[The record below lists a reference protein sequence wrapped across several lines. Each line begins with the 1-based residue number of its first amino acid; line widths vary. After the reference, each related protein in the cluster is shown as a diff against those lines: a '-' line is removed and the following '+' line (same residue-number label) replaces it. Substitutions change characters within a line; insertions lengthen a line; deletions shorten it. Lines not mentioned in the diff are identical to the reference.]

1 MAYLQL
7 PNGKYLKIP
16 EGMSPDQA
24 YASALEKFPN
34 LLEEPEQRKGFG
46 AAVGK
51 GTESVLSSLQTGL
64 ESIVS
69 PEKAAKKGLARQ
81 QELGEKYAEQI
92 GTEKLREAY
101 EKSGLIGAGGELL
114 RQVPL
119 AIGEQLPNL
128 ATMYAGAKLGARA
141 PIPGVYGKLIGA
153 GLGALA
159 PSALQ
164 QFGSNIE
171 RQAAEQVE
179 AGQPVSISRGKAAAA
194 AAPQAA
200 LDVAASFIPL
210 GGKVAGKV
218 FGPEVE
224 KLLMRGGTEAA
235 EKLAKE
241 SFAKTLGKGLAV
253 GAAAEIPTEIT
264 QQMLERAQAGLSLT
278 SPDALKEYGETAYQV
293 GLLAPIGGAGR
304 FIDKSSARAGIK
316 QRELA
321 EEQRLA
327 EEQAKVAE
335 EEKLN
340 KEAMEEMAKIAA
352 ENKPTFALSE
362 QQLEEMRADIG
373 TQRFKFNKELDDLRA
388 QAQKETDIDKLVDI
402 SSRAEKIQ
410 SAIEEMSPGFIKR
423 KIQDTSQ
430 QIKAANK
437 ELKAAEKDKD
447 DAKITDLQTQL
458 TTLND
463 SLEDMKAKLPAYEEA
478 PAVVPPKQISER
490 IAAKM
495 KQVNKARD
503 LGDLGALAKLTREVK
518 ELQRQY
524 TGMQMPAGPATQGDL
539 FETGKEGFIYP
550 EDARQKQIEQKAKQE
565 EDFQKALEEATKRT
579 TPKATEVV
587 EAATEKDIEAQRKLQ
602 KLRKEREQLE
612 ELFNQANENNDI
624 RAAYDLRNTVIPQKE
639 AEIAKAEQA
648 AKGAPPTEYGLAK
661 VDTVKEAR
669 EIASLKDKIK
679 SLDDQ
684 LKKAA
689 AGKKPLEKDGELT
702 DEGKRLADVQLE
714 RDNLLAQV
722 QRRETNLSKINLQ
735 QGVEAQLTDQIS
747 RAFPQQGPQ
756 AAFIG
761 KTGALRRHIGNRLG
775 LRANLMGLQ
784 RKLQLARRK
793 RQDREAATSL
803 INQMRSLLERLNAF
817 ESESIEIPIPK
828 ELPEKTK
835 QYYTKLNE
843 TRQAQQRATDVY
855 LGSLQSLAR
864 RDYIGGAT
872 KRAKATKQVLEKR
885 VDDNAKRLTASFF
898 DEIDLHRV
906 VTGKVRLNDKQK
918 EKYNEQFAETFA
930 DFKRLA
936 EGELAATESAQA
948 VLAEQ
953 ITNIIQDASN
963 EAIIRAEKPLL
974 RTQFAPKKTGTFTDV
989 EGIEKPTYAIEKE
1002 EPPKDTGITPREREE
1017 GKKLDIS
1024 NIGQLATA
1032 EEKAA
1037 LEKTEKEKRYPIDQR
1052 ELFGERELEP
1062 IATKRATHKNF
1073 MRFVAI
1079 QGGRFKAA
1087 QEALEKIIKATET
1100 PRKTLEQR
1108 INDYR
1113 KKVGEYKR
1121 LLNNVLEET
1130 KTEARQRAQAEV
1142 KARSRQL
1149 RKEALAI
1156 SEQLYGAQLKTLET
1170 NLRTMQKEQKEFV
1183 RLVNKM
1189 KDGKLKNAALKQI
1202 KDKNEE
1208 IESLQNSVNAIYK
1221 NFEDAVELAPITEE
1235 EKLFKQY
1242 VEADPVLKSV
1252 KASMQRKRATLD
1264 KMMSEFE
1271 QNLEKTGRERRAA
1284 QAIAEPPAI
1293 ISPAE
1298 VEAEQRLLSGLN
1310 LPGVRISGNIVAERA
1325 KLAELKQKLTGYIK
1339 AGNKKSA
1346 TETRAAIAEQQ
1357 KVVDEIAKPLLTPE
1371 EAAKKREAEVS
1382 ELSRRSTEYS
1392 KERAELKQRQA
1403 EMRRKEGIEFAQKK
1417 REQINQEIAELQ
1429 DKLKEAPTKDE
1440 KDVLAKEIAAKQK
1453 QLKAVKAVPTEERI
1467 PPSKRQVGPA
1477 TRDVS
1482 PPQLKTGVARG
1493 PAKKAIEAGI
1503 KRGAKAFEDIDVASE
1518 SRESGISADNFRE
1531 LFRDIMN
1538 NDVDYRIEDTRPS
1551 GAVSKA
1557 DVEKELGKI
1566 KMPKGLQIVVMEKM
1580 SPIMAGYIVS
1590 RNLVPTNIKGGVLGS
1605 GKVFIVAAHHK
1616 DLNDLKKTIAHEL
1629 IGHAGVE
1636 GILGKGGMEA
1646 LAKKVIAQEGG
1657 VIALAEKLGV
1667 RDDAMGAYMA
1677 AIKSGETE
1685 QEAQT
1690 QALRELIA
1698 HTAETTPTK
1707 SFLQKANDFI
1717 KAMVGAVRAFLRKMG
1732 LDLDIST
1739 SDVYKLIRDA
1749 RKNFDSITP
1758 GAYVEG
1764 DKISFRSAPAVANP
1778 GFENALKYTK
1788 GIVAEQKGFL
1798 DRIKGEATGM
1808 IFETKY
1814 VDRFAPLAAV
1824 AERMKD
1830 SLQATQMMY
1839 YLRMHDQRMAFTG
1852 EVASNGPLDLVKAKD
1867 GKGVLVES
1875 TKGASLADMAK
1886 ALGKARVGNEQAT
1899 IRVFTLWM
1907 AAQRAKTVG
1916 LNKLNF
1922 SGKITQQMLD
1932 EVERNVAVD
1941 RQTAAAFK
1949 EASDIYAKYNEGLIN
1964 FAVKT
1969 GAIAK
1974 KDADNMLKNKN
1985 FIPFYRERPNTK
1997 EVFLEIGGA
2006 PAIKIGNLTQQ
2017 PYLHELIGGD
2027 DAIFDIFTS
2036 ALQNTTML
2044 TDMALRNLS
2053 TKNVANSL
2061 ASVGMLKTS
2070 ESAKDNGIHKGDGP
2084 TGPNIIRFKSDG
2096 ENYWAEVDT
2105 KTTDIPSELL
2115 VKGME
2120 GVNTALPNVVQMMNA
2135 PANLL
2140 RKWVTRNPAYTLRQ
2154 LIRDP
2159 LNAVMVAGLDTVPV
2173 ASSVKEIAKMWRGT
2187 NEGEFLLQ
2195 RRGILGGQVLTGT
2208 TEDQKKIL
2216 NDILSGKKGWDYR
2229 MAQLDKIAIQ
2239 GDAATRIVMYNN
2251 YIKQGLSE
2259 MEATLATLES
2269 MNFSKRGISPSLFA
2283 LSTMVP
2289 FMNAQIQGLNVMYKA
2304 FTGKMPFS
2312 EKLKVKQK
2320 LMQRAMMM
2328 AAFSFIYA
2336 SMMQDDEAYQN
2347 ANDDEKYSNWF
2358 VPNPFGEGHI
2368 KIPIPFEMGLV
2379 FKAFPEALYNT
2390 VFGDE
2395 KLRDTASAIGKLA
2408 WNAIPISGP
2417 QGVKPALEVFINYSF
2432 YTGRDIESP
2441 RLQQLEPSERYTERT
2456 SEIAKLVGGV
2466 LGNIPGIGEYLSPVK
2481 IEYLVRGYTG
2491 SVPLAVAS
2499 LANPI
2504 LRGGETGEQ
2513 PDTRSFIGAETPLI
2527 GSFFQPKDATGLINK
2542 AYRDMDDIIKAK
2554 ETYKKMIEDGREDD
2568 AEKYLDANADVI
2580 GMASLAGKF
2589 RQQMGELT
2597 KQERM
2602 VRSDNSLTGK
2612 EKREQLDEIRQA
2624 KIELSKMLSGRE

>member
-24 YASALEKFPN
+24 YTSALEKFPN
-34 LLEEPEQRKGFG
+34 LLDEPEQRKGFG

-64 ESIVS
+64 ESLVA
-69 PEKAAKKGLARQ
+69 PERAAKKGLARQ

-179 AGQPVSISRGKAAAA
+179 AGQPISISRGKAAAA

-293 GLLAPIGGAGR
+293 GLLAPLGGAGR
-304 FIDKSSARAGIK
+304 FIDRSSARAGIAERQK
-316 QRELA
+316 A
-321 EEQRLA
+321 EEARLA

-335 EEKLN
+335 EERLN
-340 KEAMEEMAKIAA
+340 KEAMEEMARIAA

-423 KIQDTSQ
+423 KIQDTAQ

-447 DAKITDLQTQL
+447 EAKVADLKTQIA
-458 TTLND
+458 TLND
-463 SLEDMKAKLPAYEEA
+463 SIEDMKAKLPAYEEA

-495 KQVNKARD
+495 KQVNKAKD
-503 LGDLGALAKLTREVK
+503 LGDLAELAKLTREVK

-565 EDFQKALEEATKRT
+565 EDFQKALEEATQRT

-587 EAATEKDIEAQRKLQ
+587 EAATEKDIEAQRNLQ
-602 KLRKEREQLE
+602 KLRRERDQLE

-648 AKGAPPTEYGLAK
+648 LKGAPPTEYGLAK

-669 EIASLKDKIK
+669 EIAALKDKIK

-722 QRRETNLSKINLQ
+722 QRREANLGDINLQ

-817 ESESIEIPIPK
+817 ESEPIEIPIPK
-828 ELPEKTK
+828 QLPEKTK

-872 KRAKATKQVLEKR
+872 KKAKATKQVLEKR
-885 VDDNAKRLTASFF
+885 VDDNAKRLIASFF

-918 EKYNEQFAETFA
+918 EKYNEQFAETFT

-963 EAIIRAEKPLL
+963 ESIIRAEKPLL
-974 RTQFAPKKTGTFTDV
+974 RTQFGKPEAEAAPKEVSKVAKVGEYETLDEKNQVVKTPVYEVT
-989 EGIEKPTYAIEKE
+989 
-1002 EPPKDTGITPREREE
+1002 EPSPLTAREREA
-1017 GKKLDIS
+1017 GKKVDVS
-1024 NIGQLATA
+1024 DVGVV
-1032 EEKAA
+1032 E
-1037 LEKTEKEKRYPIDQR
+1037 QR

-1087 QEALEKIIKATET
+1087 QEALNRVIKATET
-1100 PRKTLEQR
+1100 PRKTLEER
-1108 INDYR
+1108 INNYR

-1121 LLNNVLEET
+1121 LLDNVLEET
-1130 KTEARQRAQAEV
+1130 KTEARQKAKAEV

-1170 NLRTMQKEQKEFV
+1170 TLRTMKKEQKELARFV
-1183 RLVNKM
+1183 DNF
-1189 KDGKLKNAALKQI
+1189 KDSKSKRYTLKYLS
-1202 KDKNEE
+1202 DKNKE
-1208 IESLQNSVNAIYK
+1208 IELLEKEIDAIYA
-1221 NFEDAVELAPITEE
+1221 NFQDAVELAPINEE
-1235 EKLFKQY
+1235 ERLFKQY
-1242 VEADPVLKSV
+1242 VAADPVLKSV
-1252 KASMQRKRATLD
+1252 KAGMQRKRATLD

-1271 QNLEKTGRERRAA
+1271 QKLEKTGRERRAA
-1284 QAIAEPPAI
+1284 QAIAEPPAT

-1298 VEAEQRLLSGLN
+1298 VETEQRFLAGLN
-1310 LPGVRISGNIVAERA
+1310 LPGVRIAGNVVAERA
-1325 KLAELKQKLTGYIK
+1325 KLAELKEKLAGYIK
-1339 AGNKKSA
+1339 SGNKKSA

-1371 EAAKKREAEVS
+1371 EAAKKREAEVA

-1417 REQINQEIAELQ
+1417 REQIKQEIAELEE
-1429 DKLKEAPTKDE
+1429 KLKEAPTKGE
-1440 KDVLAKEIAAKQK
+1440 KDTLVAALSAKQK

-1477 TRDVS
+1477 TRDVR
-1482 PPQLKTGVARG
+1482 PPQLKTGVAKGRG
-1493 PAKKAIEAGI
+1493 KKDIEAGI
-1503 KRGAKAFEDIDVASE
+1503 KRGAKAFEDIDVDFE

-1538 NDVDYRIEDTRPS
+1538 NDVDYRIEETKPS
-1551 GAVSKA
+1551 GAIGKA
-1557 DVEKELGKI
+1557 EVEKELGKI

-1580 SPIMAGYIVS
+1580 SPAMEDYISS
-1590 RNLVPTNIKGGVLGS
+1590 RNYNPADIKGGVLAS
-1605 GKVFIVAAHHK
+1605 GKVFIVAGHHK

-1629 IGHAGVE
+1629 IGHVGVE

-1677 AIKSGETE
+1677 AIKSGETKE
-1685 QEAQT
+1685 EAQT

-1698 HTAETTPTK
+1698 HTAEATPTK
-1707 SFLQKANDFI
+1707 SFLQKANDFL
-1717 KAMVGAVRAFLRKMG
+1717 KAMVGALRAALRKMG

-1788 GIVAEQKGFL
+1788 GIVAEQKSLL

-1839 YLRMHDQRMAFTG
+1839 YLRMHDQRMAFTS
-1852 EVASNGPLDLVKAKD
+1852 EIASSGPLDLVKAKD
-1867 GKGVLVES
+1867 GKGMLIES

-1886 ALGKARVGNEQAT
+1886 VLGKARVGNEQAT

-1974 KDADNMLKNKN
+1974 KDADIMLKNKN

-2027 DAIFDIFTS
+2027 QPIFDIFTS
-2036 ALQNTTML
+2036 SLQNTAML

-2061 ASVGMLKTS
+2061 ASVGMLKVAENS
-2070 ESAKDNGIHKGDGP
+2070 KDNGIHKGDGP

-2229 MAQLDKIAIQ
+2229 MAQLDRIAIQ
-2239 GDAATRIVMYNN
+2239 GDAATRIVLYNN
-2251 YIKQGLSE
+2251 YLKQGLSE

-2304 FTGKMPFS
+2304 FKGKMPFS
-2312 EKLKVKQK
+2312 EKLKIKQK

-2441 RLQQLEPSERYTERT
+2441 RLQQLEPSERYTDRT
-2456 SEIAKLVGGV
+2456 SEIAKMVGGV
-2466 LGNIPGIGEYLSPVK
+2466 LGNIPGIGQYFSPVK
-2481 IEYLVRGYTG
+2481 LEYLVRGYTG
-2491 SVPLAVAS
+2491 SIPLAVAS
-2499 LANPI
+2499 LANPV
-2504 LRGGETGEQ
+2504 LRGGETGET

-2542 AYRDMDDIIKAK
+2542 AYKDMDDIVKAK
-2554 ETYKKMIEDGREDD
+2554 ETYKKMVEDGREDD

-2612 EKREQLDEIRQA
+2612 EKREMLDEIRQA

>member
-24 YASALEKFPN
+24 YTSALEKFPN

-64 ESIVS
+64 ESLVA
-69 PEKAAKKGLARQ
+69 PERAAKKGLARQ

-179 AGQPVSISRGKAAAA
+179 AGQPISISRGKAAAA

-278 SPDALKEYGETAYQV
+278 SADALKEYGETAYQV
-293 GLLAPIGGAGR
+293 GLLAPLGGAGR
-304 FIDKSSARAGIK
+304 FIDKSSARAGVAERQK
-316 QRELA
+316 A
-321 EEQRLA
+321 EETRLA

-335 EEKLN
+335 EERLN
-340 KEAMEEMAKIAA
+340 KEAMDEMARIAA
-352 ENKPTFALSE
+352 ENKPTFALNE

-373 TQRFKFNKELDDLRA
+373 TQRFKFNKELDDLRT

-402 SSRAEKIQ
+402 SSRAEQ
-410 SAIEEMSPGFIKR
+410 VQNALEEISPGFIKR

-430 QIKAANK
+430 QIKAAKK
-437 ELKAAEKDKD
+437 ELKAAEKEEDADKI
-447 DAKITDLQTQL
+447 ADLQTQL

-463 SLEDMKAKLPAYEEA
+463 SLEDMKAKLPAYEEVA
-478 PAVVPPKQISER
+478 ATPSAKSVKDQIATKLKA
-490 IAAKM
+490 ID
-495 KQVNKARD
+495 KARD
-503 LGDLGALAKLTREVK
+503 TGDLATLAKLAREVK
-518 ELQRQY
+518 ALQTQY
-524 TGMQMPAGPATQGDL
+524 VGEQGDL

-587 EAATEKDIEAQRKLQ
+587 EAATEKDIEAQRNLQ
-602 KLRKEREQLE
+602 KLRRERDQLE

-669 EIASLKDKIK
+669 EIADLKDKIK

-722 QRRETNLSKINLQ
+722 QRREANLGEINLQ

-817 ESESIEIPIPK
+817 ESESLEIPIPK

-872 KRAKATKQVLEKR
+872 KKAKATKQVLEKR
-885 VDDNAKRLTASFF
+885 VDDNAKRLIASFF

-963 EAIIRAEKPLL
+963 ESIIRAEKPLL
-974 RTQFAPKKTGTFTDV
+974 RTQFG
-989 EGIEKPTYAIEKE
+989 KPEAEA
-1002 EPPKDTGITPREREE
+1002 PPKDTGVTPREREE
-1017 GKKLDIS
+1017 GKKLDVS
-1024 NIGQLATA
+1024 NVGVV
-1032 EEKAA
+1032 E
-1037 LEKTEKEKRYPIDQR
+1037 QR

-1087 QEALEKIIKATET
+1087 QEALDRVIKATET
-1100 PRKTLEQR
+1100 PRKTLEER

-1113 KKVGEYKR
+1113 KKLGEYKR
-1121 LLNNVLEET
+1121 LLDNVLEET
-1130 KTEARQRAQAEV
+1130 KVESRQRAKAEV

-1183 RLVNKM
+1183 RFVNKL
-1189 KDGKLKNAALKQI
+1189 KDSKSKRYALKYI
-1202 KDKNEE
+1202 SDKEKE
-1208 IESLQNSVNAIYK
+1208 INLLQKEVDAIYK
-1221 NFEDAVELAPITEE
+1221 NFEDAVELAPINEE
-1235 EKLFKQY
+1235 ERLFKQY

-1284 QAIAEPPAI
+1284 QAIAEPPAT

-1325 KLAELKQKLTGYIK
+1325 KLADLKQKLAGYIK

-1371 EAAKKREAEVS
+1371 EAAKKREAEIA

-1417 REQINQEIAELQ
+1417 REQLKQEIAELEE
-1429 DKLKEAPTKDE
+1429 KLKEAPTKDE
-1440 KDVLAKEIAAKQK
+1440 KDALVKEIAAKQK

-1477 TRDVS
+1477 TRDVR

-1493 PAKKAIEAGI
+1493 PAKKDIEAGI
-1503 KRGAKAFEDIDVASE
+1503 KRGAKAFEDIDVAFE

-1538 NDVDYRIEDTRPS
+1538 NDVDYRIEETKPS
-1551 GAVSKA
+1551 GAIGKA
-1557 DVEKELGKI
+1557 EVEKELGKI

-1580 SPIMAGYIVS
+1580 SPAMEDYISS
-1590 RNLVPTNIKGGVLGS
+1590 RKYNPADIKGGVLAS
-1605 GKVFIVAAHHK
+1605 GKVFIVAGHHK

-1629 IGHAGVE
+1629 IGHVGVE
-1636 GILGKGGMEA
+1636 GILGKRGMEA

-1677 AIKSGETE
+1677 AIKSGETKE
-1685 QEAQT
+1685 EAQT

-1698 HTAETTPTK
+1698 HTAEATPTK
-1707 SFLQKANDFI
+1707 SFLQKANDFL
-1717 KAMVGAVRAFLRKMG
+1717 KAMVGALRAALRKMG

-1758 GAYVEG
+1758 GAYVED

-1788 GIVAEQKGFL
+1788 GIVAEQKSL
-1798 DRIKGEATGM
+1798 IDRIKGEATGM

-1867 GKGVLVES
+1867 GKGMLIES

-1886 ALGKARVGNEQAT
+1886 ALGKARVGNDQAT

-1974 KDADNMLKNKN
+1974 KDAENMLKNKN

-2229 MAQLDKIAIQ
+2229 MAQLDKLAIQ

-2542 AYRDMDDIIKAK
+2542 AYKDMDDIIKAK
-2554 ETYKKMIEDGREDD
+2554 ETYKKMVEDGREDD